1 MFSQYCRDASNNS
14 ATTNEGEFVI
24 LLKQDVCTNL
34 VTILHTIQLPSTTTN
49 PESY

>member
-24 LLKQDVCTNL
+24 LLKQDVCTKYKHSDN
-34 VTILHTIQLPSTTTN
+34 PSHHSTPKHN
-49 PESY
+49 S